1 MPTYYNKG
9 GVRIEIRT
17 RENGHNEPH
26 AHAIYAGESMS
37 ISLTNYVYISMDDD
51 KTGCGGVKKL
61 AIEKF
66 IWAKKFK
73 NMEFLC
79 AVAIPTTVEKDED
92 DAMRAVYF
100 TDNDIVYSTYD
111 FDI

>member
-1 MPTYYNKG
+1 MCKIYDT
-9 GVRIEIRT
+9 RI
-17 RENGHNEPH
+17 
-26 AHAIYAGESMS
+26 SDK
-37 ISLTNYVYISMDDD
+37 YVYISMDDD